1 VGHEPIL
8 PGVVKT
14 ICKTIITLPV
24 AMSRNGLGASP
35 YPRFSDSEMTAR
47 RRSLADEISKA
58 GVEHV
63 LVYGANRFGSA
74 VQWLCRWP
82 VTREA
87 VVVFTPEERDT
98 LFVQFRNHVRN
109 AERIATEAD
118 VRWGGDS
125 TIESVVAE
133 LESRGANGVGIGIIG
148 QFPFGYWAR
157 LQSLAG
163 DIVDLN
169 AAYTRLRLVKS
180 SEELDWVRTGARL
193 TDLAIASLE
202 EGAGPGMTE
211 TQLADL
217 VERAYVAEG
226 GTNHIHYYA
235 ATPMDAPR
243 LGVPAQWPS
252 DRRLTTGD
260 ALVCEISASFWDYP
274 GQVLRTFTVGE
285 EPNALYRDL
294 HEVAQRTFDAIVS
307 SLRPGVSASELVQA
321 LRIIEDAGFSICDDL
336 VHGFVGGYLPPV
348 LHDSSRA
355 SDAADFVL
363 QAGMT
368 VVVQPNVI
376 TPDGSAGVQTGEL
389 LLVTDGGAERL
400 HATEPGMRRI
410 G

>member
-1 VGHEPIL
+1 
-8 PGVVKT
+8 
-14 ICKTIITLPV
+14 
-24 AMSRNGLGASP
+24 MSRNGIRASP
-35 YPRFSDSEMTAR
+35 YPRFSDSEMTTR
-47 RRSLADEISKA
+47 RRVLTDEMSKA
-58 GVEHV
+58 GVEHA

-87 VVVFTPEERDT
+87 MVVFTPGARDT
-98 LFVQFRNHVRN
+98 LFVQFRNHVPN
-109 AERIATEAD
+109 AERVATEAD
-118 VRWGGDS
+118 VRWGGES
-125 TIESVVAE
+125 TIESAVVE
-133 LESRGANGVGIGIIG
+133 LESRGATGVGIGVVG
-148 QFPFGYWAR
+148 QLPYGYWAR

-163 DIVDLN
+163 DVVDLN
-169 AAYTRLRLVKS
+169 PAYTRLRLVKS
-180 SEELDWVRTGARL
+180 SEELDWVRAGARL
-193 TDLAIASLE
+193 TDQAVASLE
-202 EGAGPGMTE
+202 VGARPGMTE
-211 TQLADL
+211 IQLGDL

-226 GTNHIHYYA
+226 GTNHIHYFA
-235 ATPMDAPR
+235 ATPMDTPS

-294 HEVAQRTFDAIVS
+294 HDVAQRTFDAIVS
-307 SLRPGVSASELVQA
+307 RLRPGVRASELVQA
-321 LRIIEDAGFSICDDL
+321 IGIIQDAGFSICDDL

-348 LHDSSRA
+348 LHHSSTA
-355 SDAADFVL
+355 GEAADFVF

>member
-1 VGHEPIL
+1 MA
-8 PGVVKT
+8 T
-14 ICKTIITLPV
+14 
-24 AMSRNGLGASP
+24 RQ
-35 YPRFSDSEMTAR
+35 
-47 RRSLADEISKA
+47 RSLTDEMSKA
-58 GVEHV
+58 GVDHA

-87 VVVFTPEERDT
+87 IVVFTPEARDT
-98 LFVQFRNHVRN
+98 LFVQFRNHVPN

-118 VRWGGDS
+118 VRWGGES

-133 LESRGANGVGIGIIG
+133 LESRGATGVRIGIVG
-148 QFPFGYWAR
+148 QLPFGYWAR

-163 DIVDLN
+163 EVVDLN
-169 AAYTRLRLVKS
+169 AAYARLRLVKS
-180 SEELDWVRTGARL
+180 PEELEWVRAGVRL
-193 TDLAIASLE
+193 TDQAIAALE
-202 EGAGPGMTE
+202 DGARPGLTE

-226 GTNHIHYYA
+226 GTNHIHYLA
-235 ATPMDAPR
+235 VTPMNAPS

-252 DRRLTTGD
+252 DRRLTSGD

-285 EPNALYRDL
+285 EPTALYRDL
-294 HEVAQRTFDAIVS
+294 HDVAQRTFDAIVS
-307 SLRPGVSASELVQA
+307 RLRPGVRASELVQA
-321 LRIIEDAGFSICDDL
+321 LRIVEDAGFTVCDDL
-336 VHGFVGGYLPPV
+336 VHGFVGGYLPPI
-348 LHDSSRA
+348 LHDSSPA
-355 SDAADFVL
+355 GDAADFVF

-389 LLVTDGGAERL
+389 LLVADGGAERL

>member
-1 VGHEPIL
+1 
-8 PGVVKT
+8 
-14 ICKTIITLPV
+14 
-24 AMSRNGLGASP
+24 
-35 YPRFSDSEMTAR
+35 MTR
-47 RRSLADEISKA
+47 RRSSLAKEMGKA
-58 GVEHV
+58 GVEHA

-87 VVVFTPEERDT
+87 MVVFTPGERDT

-109 AERIATEAD
+109 AERIATEAE
-118 VRWGGDS
+118 VRWAGES

-133 LESRGANGVGIGIIG
+133 LESRGASGARIGTIG
-148 QFPFGYWAR
+148 QLPFGYWAR
-157 LQSLAG
+157 LSSPVGEVA
-163 DIVDLN
+163 DLN
-169 AAYTRLRLVKS
+169 PAYTRLRLVKS
-180 SEELDWVRTGARL
+180 SEELDWLRTGARL
-193 TDLAIASLE
+193 TDQAIASLE
-202 EGAGPGMTE
+202 DGARPGMTE

-217 VERAYVAEG
+217 VERAYVPEG
-226 GTNHIHYYA
+226 GTNHIHYFA

-252 DRRLTTGD
+252 DRRLTAGD

-274 GQVLRTFTVGE
+274 GQVLRTFTVE
-285 EPNALYRDL
+285 QEPNALYRDL
-294 HEVAQRTFDAIVS
+294 HDAAQRTFDAIVS
-307 SLRPGVSASELVQA
+307 RLRPGVSASELVQA

-348 LHDSSRA
+348 LHDSTLA
-355 SDAADFVL
+355 GDAADFVL
-363 QAGMT
+363 RAGMT

-389 LLVTDGGAERL
+389 LLVTDAGAERL
-400 HATEPGMRRI
+400 HSTPPGMRRI

>member
-1 VGHEPIL
+1 
-8 PGVVKT
+8 
-14 ICKTIITLPV
+14 
-24 AMSRNGLGASP
+24 MSRTGPRASP
-35 YPRFSDSEMTAR
+35 YPRFSDSEMTRR
-47 RRSLADEISKA
+47 RRSLTDEMSKA

-63 LVYGANRFGSA
+63 LVYGANRFGSG

-87 VVVFTPEERDT
+87 MVVFTPGARDT

-118 VRWGGDS
+118 VRWGGES
-125 TIESVVAE
+125 IIESVVAV
-133 LESRGANGVGIGIIG
+133 LESRGAGGVPIGIIG
-148 QFPFGYWAR
+148 QLPFGYWAR
-157 LQSLAG
+157 LSSLAG
-163 DIVDLN
+163 DLVDLN
-169 AAYTRLRLVKS
+169 AAYTHLRLVKS

-193 TDLAIASLE
+193 TDQAIASLE
-202 EGAGPGMTE
+202 DGARPGMTE
-211 TQLADL
+211 PQLGDL

-226 GTNHIHYYA
+226 GTNHIHYFA
-235 ATPMDAPR
+235 ATSMDAPSV
-243 LGVPAQWPS
+243 GVPAQWPS
-252 DRRLTTGD
+252 DRRLTVGD

-274 GQVLRTFTVGE
+274 GQVLRTFTVGQ
-285 EPNALYRDL
+285 EPNALYREL
-294 HEVAQRTFDAIVS
+294 HDVAQRTFDAIVS
-307 SLRPGVSASELVQA
+307 RLRPEARASELVQA
-321 LRIIEDAGFSICDDL
+321 LGIVEDAGYSICDDL

-348 LHDSSRA
+348 LHDSSPA
-355 SDAADFVL
+355 GDAAEFVF

-376 TPDGSAGVQTGEL
+376 TPGGSAGVQTGEL

>member
-1 VGHEPIL
+1 
-8 PGVVKT
+8 
-14 ICKTIITLPV
+14 
-24 AMSRNGLGASP
+24 MSRNGLRASP

-47 RRSLADEISKA
+47 RRSLGDEIGKA

-87 VVVFTPEERDT
+87 VVVFTPGARDA
-98 LFVQFRNHVRN
+98 LFVQFRNHVPN

-118 VRWGGDS
+118 VRWGGES
-125 TIESVVAE
+125 NIESVVAE
-133 LESRGANGVGIGIIG
+133 LESRGATGVRIGIVG
-148 QFPFGYWAR
+148 QLPYGYWVR

-169 AAYTRLRLVKS
+169 PAYTRLRLVKS

-193 TDLAIASLE
+193 TDQAIASLE
-202 EGAGPGMTE
+202 DGARPGMTE

-217 VERAYVAEG
+217 VERAYVAEW
-226 GTNHIHYYA
+226 GTNHIHYFA
-235 ATPMDAPR
+235 ATPMDAPS

-294 HEVAQRTFDAIVS
+294 HDVAQRTFDAIVS
-307 SLRPGVSASELVQA
+307 RLRPGVRASELAQA
-321 LRIIEDAGFSICDDL
+321 LGIIEDAGLSICDDL

-348 LHDSSRA
+348 LHHSSPA
-355 SDAADFVL
+355 GDADFVF

-389 LLVTDGGAERL
+389 LLVADGGAERL
-400 HATEPGMRRI
+400 HATEPGMHRI

>member
-1 VGHEPIL
+1 
-8 PGVVKT
+8 
-14 ICKTIITLPV
+14 
-24 AMSRNGLGASP
+24 M
-35 YPRFSDSEMTAR
+35 AR
-47 RRSLADEISKA
+47 RRQSLTDEMSKA

-63 LVYGANRFGSA
+63 LVYGANRFGSG

-87 VVVFTPEERDT
+87 MVVFTPGARDT

-118 VRWGGDS
+118 VRWGGES
-125 TIESVVAE
+125 IIESVVAE
-133 LESRGANGVGIGIIG
+133 LTSRGAGGVPIGIIG
-148 QFPFGYWAR
+148 QPPFGYWAR
-157 LQSLAG
+157 LSSLAG
-163 DIVDLN
+163 DLVDLN
-169 AAYTRLRLVKS
+169 AAYTHLRLVKS
-180 SEELDWVRTGARL
+180 SEELDWVRAGARL
-193 TDLAIASLE
+193 TDQAIASLE
-202 EGAGPGMTE
+202 GGARPGMTE
-211 TQLADL
+211 PQLADL

-226 GTNHIHYYA
+226 GTNHIHYFA
-235 ATPMDAPR
+235 ATPMDAPM

-252 DRRLTTGD
+252 DRRLTAGD

-285 EPNALYRDL
+285 KPNALYREL
-294 HEVAQRTFDAIVS
+294 HDVAQRTFDAIVS
-307 SLRPGVSASELVQA
+307 RLRAGVRASELAQA
-321 LRIIEDAGFSICDDL
+321 LGIIEDAGFSICDDL

-348 LHDSSRA
+348 LHHSSPPG
-355 SDAADFVL
+355 DAADFVL

-368 VVVQPNVI
+368 VVVQPNVT

-389 LLVTDGGAERL
+389 LLVSDGGAERL

>member
-1 VGHEPIL
+1 
-8 PGVVKT
+8 
-14 ICKTIITLPV
+14 
-24 AMSRNGLGASP
+24 MSRNGVRASP
-35 YPRFSDSEMTAR
+35 YPRFSDSEMARR
-47 RRSLADEISKA
+47 RRSLAEEMSRA
-58 GVEHV
+58 GVEHA
-63 LVYGANRFGSA
+63 LVYGANRFGSG

-82 VTREA
+82 ATREA
-87 VVVFTPEERDT
+87 VVVFKPGARDT
-98 LFVQFRNHVRN
+98 LFVQFRNHVPN
-109 AERIATEAD
+109 AKRIATEAD
-118 VRWGGDS
+118 VRWGGES

-133 LESRGANGVGIGIIG
+133 LESRGATRAGIGIVG
-148 QFPFGYWAR
+148 QLPFGYWAR

-180 SEELDWVRTGARL
+180 SEELHWVRAGARL
-193 TDLAIASLE
+193 TDQAIASLE
-202 EGAGPGMTE
+202 DGARPGMTE

-226 GTNHIHYYA
+226 GTNHIHYFA
-235 ATPMDAPR
+235 ATPMDAPT

-252 DRRLTTGD
+252 DRGLTAGD

-274 GQVLRTFTVGE
+274 GQVLRTFTVGQ
-285 EPNALYRDL
+285 EPNALYREL
-294 HEVAQRTFDAIVS
+294 HDVAQRTFDAIVS
-307 SLRPGVSASELVQA
+307 RLRPGARASELVQA
-321 LRIIEDAGFSICDDL
+321 LGIVEDAGYLICDDL

-348 LHDSSRA
+348 LHDSSPA
-355 SDAADFVL
+355 GDAADFVFR
-363 QAGMT
+363 AGMT

-389 LLVTDGGAERL
+389 LLVSDGGAERL

>member
-1 VGHEPIL
+1 
-8 PGVVKT
+8 
-14 ICKTIITLPV
+14 
-24 AMSRNGLGASP
+24 
-35 YPRFSDSEMTAR
+35 MTRR
-47 RRSLADEISKA
+47 RRSLTDEMSKA

-63 LVYGANRFGSA
+63 LVYGANRFGSG

-87 VVVFTPEERDT
+87 VLVFTQGARDT

-118 VRWGGDS
+118 VRWGAES
-125 TIESVVAE
+125 TIDSVVAE
-133 LESRGANGVGIGIIG
+133 LTKRGARGVPIGIIG
-148 QFPFGYWAR
+148 QLPFGYWTR
-157 LQSLAG
+157 LSSLAG

-180 SEELDWVRTGARL
+180 SEELDWVRTGTRL
-193 TDLAIASLE
+193 TDRALASLE
-202 EGAGPGMTE
+202 AGARPGMTE
-211 TQLADL
+211 MQLGDL

-226 GTNHIHYYA
+226 GTNHIHYLA
-235 ATPMDAPR
+235 ATPMDAPTV
-243 LGVPAQWPS
+243 GVPAQWPS
-252 DRRLTTGD
+252 DRTLTIGD

-285 EPNALYRDL
+285 EPNALYREL
-294 HEVAQRTFDAIVS
+294 HDVAQRTFDAIVAR
-307 SLRPGVSASELVQA
+307 LRPGARASEVMQA
-321 LRIIEDAGFSICDDL
+321 LRIVEDAGFSLCDDL

-348 LHDSSRA
+348 LHDA
-355 SDAADFVL
+355 TPAADATDFVFR
-363 QAGMT
+363 AGMT

-389 LLVTDGGAERL
+389 LLVTDDGAERL
-400 HATEPGMRRI
+400 HSTEPGMRRI

>member
-1 VGHEPIL
+1 
-8 PGVVKT
+8 
-14 ICKTIITLPV
+14 
-24 AMSRNGLGASP
+24 MSRNGVHASP
-35 YPRFSDSEMTAR
+35 YPRFSDSEMTTR
-47 RRSLADEISKA
+47 RRSLADEMSKA
-58 GVEHV
+58 GVEHA
-63 LVYGANRFGSA
+63 LVYGANRFGSG

-87 VVVFTPEERDT
+87 VVVFTPGARDT
-98 LFVQFRNHVRN
+98 LFVQFRNHVPN

-133 LESRGANGVGIGIIG
+133 LESRGATGVGIGIVG
-148 QFPFGYWAR
+148 QLPFGYSAR

-163 DIVDLN
+163 DIVDLSP
-169 AAYTRLRLVKS
+169 AYTRLRLVKS

-193 TDLAIASLE
+193 TDQAIASLE
-202 EGAGPGMTE
+202 DGARPGMTE

-226 GTNHIHYYA
+226 GTNHIHYVA
-235 ATPMDAPR
+235 ATPMDAPT

-252 DRRLTTGD
+252 DRRLTAGD

-274 GQVLRTFTVGE
+274 GQVLRTFTVGA
-285 EPNALYRDL
+285 EPSALYRDL
-294 HEVAQRTFDAIVS
+294 HDVAQRAFDAIVS
-307 SLRPGVSASELVQA
+307 RLRPGVRASELLQA

-348 LHDSSRA
+348 LHDSSPGN
-355 SDAADFVL
+355 AAEFVL

>member
-1 VGHEPIL
+1 
-8 PGVVKT
+8 
-14 ICKTIITLPV
+14 
-24 AMSRNGLGASP
+24 MSRNGLTASP
-35 YPRFSDSEMTAR
+35 YPRFSDSEMTTR
-47 RRSLADEISKA
+47 RRSLADEMNKA
-58 GVEHV
+58 GVEHA
-63 LVYGANRFGSA
+63 LVYGANRFGSG

-87 VVVFTPEERDT
+87 VAVFTPGARDT
-98 LFVQFRNHVRN
+98 LFVQFRNHVPN
-109 AERIATEAD
+109 AERIATEAE
-118 VRWGGDS
+118 VRWGGES

-133 LESRGANGVGIGIIG
+133 LESRGAGGVGIGILG
-148 QFPFGYWAR
+148 QPPYGYWAR

-169 AAYTRLRLVKS
+169 PAYTRLRLVKS
-180 SEELDWVRTGARL
+180 SEELDWVRAGARL
-193 TDLAIASLE
+193 TDQAVASLE
-202 EGAGPGMTE
+202 SGARPGMTE

-226 GTNHIHYYA
+226 GTNHIHYFA

-243 LGVPAQWPS
+243 LGVPTQWPS
-252 DRRLTTGD
+252 DRRLTAGD

-294 HEVAQRTFDAIVS
+294 HDVAQHTFDAIVS
-307 SLRPGVSASELVQA
+307 RLRPGARASELVQA
-321 LRIIEDAGFSICDDL
+321 LGIIEDAGFSICDDL

-348 LHDSSRA
+348 LYHSSPA
-355 SDAADFVL
+355 GDAADFVF

-389 LLVTDGGAERL
+389 LLVTDGGAARL